1 MGVNLRRELP
11 RKLFHLSGLALH
23 PLVLWLEPWQEIFW
37 VIILVSITTVEVLRI
52 SGRLSVLN
60 RLFGRFMRPG
70 EERRFSGAF
79 YYFWGVGLSF
89 ILFPVKPALVG
100 LWVLAVGDAAA
111 GLIGRAHSVAFFICS
126 IVILVAFGY
135 ALEPFNILRVLIW
148 TLIERLP
155 RVNDN
160 FTIPISVALT
170 LSW

>member
-23 PLVLWLEPWQEIFW
+23 PLVLWLEAWQEIFW

-52 SGRLSVLN
+52 SGRFSILN
-60 RLFGRFMRPG
+60 RLFGRLMRSG

-79 YYFWGVGLSF
+79 YYFWGVGLAF
-89 ILFPVKPALVG
+89 LMFPLEAALVG
-100 LWVLAVGDAAA
+100 LWVLAVGDAVA
-111 GLIGRAHSVAFFICS
+111 GLLIRGRSVVLFLCGLA
-126 IVILVAFGY
+126 ILLVFGY
-135 ALEPFNILRVLIW
+135 PLDPLNILKVLSW
-148 TLIERLP
+148 TLVERLP

-160 FTIPISVALT
+160 FTLPLVVALT